1 MVGSGMSV
9 EKSRVVTCGFC
20 VDGESLLALVAIT
33 VRVLV
38 DDILLQ

>member
-9 EKSRVVTCGFC
+9 EKSRMDTRGIC
-20 VDGESLLALVAIT
+20 VDGESLPALVTIT

-38 DDILLQ
+38 DDVVLQ